1 MYSNMTHVNGVGEL
15 KPPGETI
22 NAQHGSPSSG
32 LASET
37 SIQNSQSMDSVNTAG
52 EEEVRCLFLCLSVR
66 LNLYMSRNM

>member
-52 EEEVRCLFLCLSVR
+52 EEEVCCLFLHVIF
-66 LNLYMSRNM
+66 NNVAF